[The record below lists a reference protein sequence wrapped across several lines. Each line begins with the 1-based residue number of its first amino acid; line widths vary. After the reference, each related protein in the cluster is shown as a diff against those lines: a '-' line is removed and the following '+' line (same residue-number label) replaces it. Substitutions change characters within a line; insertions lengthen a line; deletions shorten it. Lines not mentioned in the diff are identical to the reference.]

1 MNNFY
6 KILFL
11 FLILSGIYSYG
22 YAQTYTFNPTKL
34 GCDGTWANGNCWDKT
49 DLIDPV
55 GCISNTD
62 LFPPATPAGCKVN
75 VVINDDLTFTGD
87 LTFDGTYNRIS
98 VGNGAKFNITG
109 NVTIASDREIEFN
122 VLGNSE
128 FNIAGELII
137 SLGSNDVFT
146 ILNITGDGTSNVLVG
161 SIDLKGRAI
170 LNIQEGGGLISTG
183 PTKYNGNSSRIDVY
197 GFFRT
202 SEVDIKGGS
211 NHQLN
216 SYGSAKIIVE
226 GDIILGGTS
235 DITFNG
241 DSEIDVGGEIDNSG
255 SAKIIVSDDAKVYYC
270 GSIKTPKNA
279 IKKDRGDF
287 INSCRI
293 LPVDLLNFNSDF
305 SPQENAAILNWST
318 AKEWENSHFEIERS
332 ELNIKNFR
340 KIGQVKGIGWT
351 ETLSSYSF
359 EDKNLPL
366 SGGMVY
372 YRLKQVDFN
381 GNFEYSSVVSVN
393 LPKSQFTQGVW
404 RAYPNPTE
412 NGQMRVS
419 LLDRNGYNNEKLTFR
434 LIHPTS
440 ITESITVSNEAEMN
454 EILASK
460 VPKMPKGLF
469 VVEIRWGQKV
479 EHIKVL
485 RK

>member
-11 FLILSGIYSYG
+11 FLIISGVYFNGYG
-22 YAQTYTFNPTKL
+22 QTYTFNPSKV
-34 GCDGTWANGNCWDKT
+34 GCDGTWGNGNCWDIT
-49 DLIDPV
+49 PLNDPS
-55 GCISNTD
+55 GCTPNPS
-62 LFPPATPAGCKVN
+62 LFPPGTPAGCKVN

-87 LTFDGTYNRIS
+87 LTFGGTYNRIS
-98 VGNGAKFNITG
+98 VGSGAKFNVMG
-109 NVTIASDREIEFN
+109 NVIIDSDKEIEFN
-122 VLGNSE
+122 VTGNSE
-128 FNIAGELII
+128 FNSNQELII
-137 SLGSNDVFT
+137 SQGSTSLNT
-146 ILNITGDGTSNVLVG
+146 ILNITGDGTSNVMVG
-161 SIDLKGRAI
+161 SIDLQGRAI
-170 LNIQEGGGLISTG
+170 LNVQDGGGLISSG

-202 SEVDIKGGS
+202 AEVDIKGGS

-216 SYGSAKIIVE
+216 SYGSAKIIID

-241 DSEIDVGGEIDNSG
+241 DSEIDIGGEIDNSG

-279 IKKDRGDF
+279 IAVDRGEF
-287 INSCRI
+287 INSCRL
-293 LPVDLLNFNSDF
+293 LPVDLIQFNASLNQVNNS
-305 SPQENAAILNWST
+305 SKLEWST

-332 ELNIKNFR
+332 ESTIKNFR
-340 KIGQVKGIGWT
+340 KIGHVKGIGWT

-381 GNFEYSSVVSVN
+381 GKFEYSNVVSIN
-393 LPKSQFTQGVW
+393 LPKSHITKGVW

-412 NGQMRVS
+412 NDQIRVS

-440 ITESITVSNEAEMN
+440 ITESITVSNEDEMN

-469 VVEIRWGQKV
+469 VIEIRWGQKV

-485 RK
+485 K